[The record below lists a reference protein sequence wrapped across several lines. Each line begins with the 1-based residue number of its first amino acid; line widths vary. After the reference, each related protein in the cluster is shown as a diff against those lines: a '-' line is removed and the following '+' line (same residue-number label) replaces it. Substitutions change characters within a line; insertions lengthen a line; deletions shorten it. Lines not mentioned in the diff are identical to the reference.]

1 MAQVIAPEEMEL
13 VRGRPATFQAR
24 THTLCPGCGEAIAG
38 RVIAEVLEEM
48 GMREQAILALGVGC
62 SLQLSNLLDMDFQQ
76 ALHGRAP
83 AMATGIKR
91 VVPTSLVMTIQG
103 DGDLMSEG
111 VSEALL
117 AASRAENFTIICFNN
132 LVNGE
137 TGGQMTAASIVNQQ
151 TKTTLGGRTSDVHG
165 GPLMMADLIATVEGT
180 AFAARSA
187 MHKPGE
193 IQKAKRYLRK
203 AFDLQLA
210 GAGFTYVELLTMCP
224 TGWFMEPA
232 QATVH
237 IENTLS
243 KVYPLGVLKDTSA

>member
-1 MAQVIAPEEMEL
+1 MKL
-13 VRGRPATFQAR
+13 VRSRPATLLDR
-24 THTLCPGCGEAIAG
+24 PHTLCPGCGEAIAG
-38 RVIAEVLEEM
+38 RVIAEVLDEM
-48 GMREQAILALGVGC
+48 EIREQTVLALGVGC
-62 SLQLSNLLDMDFQQ
+62 SLQLANLLDIDIQQ

-91 VVPTSLVMTIQG
+91 VVPNSLVMTIQG

-111 VSEALL
+111 VSEVLL
-117 AASRAENFTIICFNN
+117 AASRAENFTVICFNN

-137 TGGQMTAASIVNQQ
+137 SGGQLTAASIIGQQ
-151 TKTTLGGRTSDVHG
+151 TKTTLDGRTNEVQG
-165 GPLMMADLIATVEGT
+165 GPLMIADLIAAVGGT

-210 GAGFTYVELLTMCP
+210 GAGFTYVEILTMCP
-224 TGWFMEPA
+224 IGWFMEPT
-232 QATVH
+232 QAIDY

-243 KVYPLGVLKDTSA
+243 KIYPLGVLKDTSA

>member
-1 MAQVIAPEEMEL
+1 MKL
-13 VRGRPATFQAR
+13 VRSGPATFLAG
-24 THTLCPGCGEAIAG
+24 THTLCPGCGEAVAG

-62 SLQLSNLLDMDFQQ
+62 SLQLSNLLDIDFQQ

-91 VVPTSLVMTIQG
+91 VVPNGLVMTIQG

-137 TGGQMTAASIVNQQ
+137 TGGQMTAASIVGQQ
-151 TKTTLGGRTSDVHG
+151 TKTTLGGRTSDVQG
-165 GPLMMADLIATVEGT
+165 GPLIIADLIAAVGGT

-224 TGWFMEPA
+224 TGWFMEPV
-232 QATVH
+232 QAVDH

-243 KVYPLGVLKDTSA
+243 KVYQLGVLKDISA